1 MFTAFRCFT
10 GDCVD
15 ELGHSLTSKLS
26 QEFGVIFVL
35 GYIASY
41 MLVTMGIFN
50 VILAVYVE
58 ITMRSAKESDEQ
70 YSLESIKVARATR
83 ELLKKFAAAH
93 HVFHVMEDHA
103 VELSQLEISQ
113 SATLF
118 TDDEIQENIEISKEL
133 FLLVIHDR
141 GVQALMDDLEL
152 PSNRAHLFEVIDADG
167 SGTLHIQELVQG
179 LLKLR
184 GEVNKGDC
192 VAPLLATKSVQEM
205 VCSLRTDQHTNFERI
220 HRELLLNS
228 YKPAPLYEPKRA
240 ESESES
246 LPLPVVLTAPD
257 STANSTASS
266 TANTV
271 ENPSGVISRTMFVDG
286 SLLVQDQILQCFDSW
301 FYSNPEQE
309 KIKNVSGRPDLSTT
323 KWAECTVGKTHKEL
337 SDERLAFGFR
347 ESFYSKVD
355 QNSRMYFHFHAL
367 VPFLVYRV
375 NLLSATFIAV
385 MTIIVILFHHHLEPA
400 LAGLALAAS
409 AGLLGRLHLTV
420 KTSADVESNFTS
432 VERLQHFKSVP
443 QEKVMVASQSLA
455 SWPSKGSLV
464 FENVKLKYRPHLPLV
479 LKGLT
484 FSVAAGQRVGLVGRT
499 GSGKSTLMLA
509 LLRLV
514 ELTEGR
520 VLLDDQ
526 DISQVPLN
534 VLRGHAVS
542 IIPQDPFLFAGH
554 VRDNL
559 DPFGMSTESERLGA
573 LKMVGLEEWAL
584 ETQVESR
591 GANFSVGQRQLLCFA
606 RALLRKAKVVLL
618 DEATANIDALTD
630 ALLQKTLRSSFHGAT
645 LLVIAHRLSTV
656 ADSDLIVCLNQGEVA
671 EVGRP
676 EELKLTGGLVAKM
689 FADAGEIMPGTRVS
703 L

>member
-1 MFTAFRCFT
+1 MARIVKIFRLTFMKDLRLMMRGLIAGVWTLALAFILLFTVIYVIAGTATITLDRQVLLRIGIESYFYNIPTTMFTAFRCFT

-271 ENPSGVISRTMFVDG
+271 ENPSGVISR
-286 SLLVQDQILQCFDSW
+286 LAKLQLPVTRKPEIDMPPEPSPVFD
-301 FYSNPEQE
+301 
-309 KIKNVSGRPDLSTT
+309 
-323 KWAECTVGKTHKEL
+323 
-337 SDERLAFGFR
+337 
-347 ESFYSKVD
+347 
-355 QNSRMYFHFHAL
+355 
-367 VPFLVYRV
+367 
-375 NLLSATFIAV
+375 
-385 MTIIVILFHHHLEPA
+385 
-400 LAGLALAAS
+400 
-409 AGLLGRLHLTV
+409 
-420 KTSADVESNFTS
+420 
-432 VERLQHFKSVP
+432 
-443 QEKVMVASQSLA
+443 
-455 SWPSKGSLV
+455 
-464 FENVKLKYRPHLPLV
+464 
-479 LKGLT
+479 
-484 FSVAAGQRVGLVGRT
+484 
-499 GSGKSTLMLA
+499 
-509 LLRLV
+509 
-514 ELTEGR
+514 
-520 VLLDDQ
+520 
-526 DISQVPLN
+526 
-534 VLRGHAVS
+534 
-542 IIPQDPFLFAGH
+542 
-554 VRDNL
+554 
-559 DPFGMSTESERLGA
+559 
-573 LKMVGLEEWAL
+573 
-584 ETQVESR
+584 
-591 GANFSVGQRQLLCFA
+591 
-606 RALLRKAKVVLL
+606 
-618 DEATANIDALTD
+618 
-630 ALLQKTLRSSFHGAT
+630 
-645 LLVIAHRLSTV
+645 
-656 ADSDLIVCLNQGEVA
+656 
-671 EVGRP
+671 
-676 EELKLTGGLVAKM
+676 
-689 FADAGEIMPGTRVS
+689 
-703 L
+703 